1 MEEPI
6 WPSIGEQ
13 LTPYKLALGILLHA
27 YVTTKDEIC
36 EECLHEAEEVSQVNM
51 NSHSSFDVY
60 ANFAVVFVNMLR
72 GADNRTLEVEP
83 SLSDITNELEEK
95 LKVGNYGL
103 MFSKFLQNRL
113 HKINS
118 PDDLMDLLSSFTRLL
133 SKDDDD
139 EDDMNGLNPNRPTHI
154 APRSIFGIFV
164 RRIVL
169 AVNKMLFDSVAN
181 LFNDVKKFLEDD
193 RATTTTT
200 TNNSG
205 IPTNINESSNSI
217 NDFLH
222 THVTHFSPREM
233 QQALYAKVKE
243 VERGYR

>member
-1 MEEPI
+1 
-6 WPSIGEQ
+6 
-13 LTPYKLALGILLHA
+13 
-27 YVTTKDEIC
+27 
-36 EECLHEAEEVSQVNM
+36 M

-72 GADNRTLEVEP
+72 GADNRTLEIEP
-83 SLSDITNELEEK
+83 SLFDITNELEEK

-154 APRSIFGIFV
+154 APRSIFVFLFV
-164 RRIVL
+164 
-169 AVNKMLFDSVAN
+169 
-181 LFNDVKKFLEDD
+181 E
-193 RATTTTT
+193 
-200 TNNSG
+200 
-205 IPTNINESSNSI
+205 
-217 NDFLH
+217 
-222 THVTHFSPREM
+222 
-233 QQALYAKVKE
+233 LY
-243 VERGYR
+243 

>member
-1 MEEPI
+1 
-6 WPSIGEQ
+6 
-13 LTPYKLALGILLHA
+13 
-27 YVTTKDEIC
+27 
-36 EECLHEAEEVSQVNM
+36 
-51 NSHSSFDVY
+51 
-60 ANFAVVFVNMLR
+60 
-72 GADNRTLEVEP
+72 
-83 SLSDITNELEEK
+83 
-95 LKVGNYGL
+95 

-181 LFNDVKKFLEDD
+181 LFNDVKKFLK
-193 RATTTTT
+193 TTVQRLPPPPITVVSLQILM
-200 TNNSG
+200 NQV
-205 IPTNINESSNSI
+205 IP
-217 NDFLH
+217 
-222 THVTHFSPREM
+222 
-233 QQALYAKVKE
+233 
-243 VERGYR
+243 